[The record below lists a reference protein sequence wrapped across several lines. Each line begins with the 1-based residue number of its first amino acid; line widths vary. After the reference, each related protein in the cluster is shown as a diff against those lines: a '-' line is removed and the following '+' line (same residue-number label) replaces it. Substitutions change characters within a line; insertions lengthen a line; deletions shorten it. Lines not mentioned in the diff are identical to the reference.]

1 MQPEDFAGESGRPPV
16 DTLAGRYRLS
26 ARLLGRGGLADGWAG
41 TDEMLHRP
49 VAIKVFRPGTET
61 ADEQRFGREAR
72 TLAGLS
78 HPHLISLYDAGEAEG
93 RPYLV
98 MRQVS
103 GGTLGAELHAQ
114 GSLPADAVRRL
125 GAQVASALAYIHGRG
140 IVHRDVKPA
149 NILVDDSG
157 AAVLADFGIARLIDQ
172 TRLTSTGLTVGT
184 AAYLSPEQVRG
195 RGVGPPADVYALGLV
210 LLESVTG
217 RREYPGDP
225 VEAAVA
231 RLYRAPAVPENLPY
245 GLTGLLRTMTAD
257 DPAARPSASAVRGVL
272 GRAVAAVPSQIRA
285 VAGGP
290 PATEPLQAPVR
301 RGRRRAIWLA
311 PVAITDG
318 ATVAGISMSSHGAGD
333 RAAASTQ
340 APARTTPTE
349 GTHSRATPAP
359 SNSAA
364 ATAAQSSRTSD
375 SSLAPP
381 SPSATA
387 VSRVVAVS
395 STAPP
400 APKAAQPGHGKG
412 RNAGHGP
419 GHGKGSGHG
428 KGPGHSNG
436 HNRSH

>member
-1 MQPEDFAGESGRPPV
+1 MQPEDFAGQPGRPPV

-26 ARLLGRGGLADGWAG
+26 ARLLGRGGLADVWAG

-49 VAIKVFRPGTET
+49 VAIKIFRPGTET

-103 GGTLGAELHAQ
+103 GGTLAAELHAQ
-114 GSLPADAVRRL
+114 GSLPADAVRRM

-149 NILVDDSG
+149 NILLDDSG

-195 RGVGPPADVYALGLV
+195 REVGPPADVYALGLV
-210 LLESVTG
+210 LLEAVTG

-231 RLYRAPAVPENLPY
+231 RLYRAPVVPENLPY
-245 GLTGLLRTMTAD
+245 GLTGLLRAMTAD
-257 DPAARPSASAVRGVL
+257 DPASRPSASAVNGVL

-285 VAGGP
+285 VAGGA
-290 PATEPLQAPVR
+290 PADATKPVLIPVR
-301 RGRRRAIWLA
+301 RRRRRALWLA
-311 PVAITDG
+311 PVAITVG
-318 ATVAGISMSSHGAGD
+318 ATAVGISMNSHGAAD
-333 RAAASTQ
+333 RAAAATQ
-340 APARTTPTE
+340 APARTTPTQ
-349 GTHSRATPAP
+349 GTHRSVSPAP
-359 SNSAA
+359 STSSAA
-364 ATAAQSSRTSD
+364 TPVPSSRASR
-375 SSLAPP
+375 LALASP
-381 SPSATA
+381 SPAATA
-387 VSRVVAVS
+387 VSHVVSVS
-395 STAPP
+395 STAPS
-400 APKAAQPGHGKG
+400 APKASHPAHGKG
-412 RNAGHGP
+412 HNAGHGH
-419 GHGKGSGHG
+419 GHGKGSGH
-428 KGPGHSNG
+428 SNG
-436 HNRSH
+436 HNRRH